1 MLNVEKISFKGT
13 DAVIYNIKYITMK
26 SFYNANVDSEN
37 YESNQELINSVIKKV
52 HRTSG
57 WN

>member
-13 DAVIYNIKYITMK
+13 DAVIYNIQYITMK